1 LPDALCDIPWGKT
14 VMTLKVFTLH
24 LAVLLYATAAY
35 GQTHYL
41 PVTSFGAKGDGVT
54 DDQHALQRAFDA
66 GKSQGLPIY
75 IPPGT
80 YLHSDRLNVDSIVV
94 FGAAKGQSVL
104 KGTTYIKAAID
115 VRGNNPALYNLVVVG
130 TGGRRSSDRGGN
142 GIYISRS
149 AGYIIKNVH
158 VKGVSGAGIMTEHGE
173 NGKILNN
180 LVEAT
185 GADGIYQTEGTAR
198 LEVAY
203 NKTYRTSDDG
213 ISFTSYRNA
222 GGFVHDIDVHH
233 NSVLGN
239 TESRS
244 ITVNGGY
251 NIKIH
256 NNHVE
261 GGTAGISVGATT
273 AWDSLQ
279 NYNVTVTNNVIKS
292 TTFTGEGT
300 IGGGAIHLYN
310 NADGQDFN
318 IKFSDNDIYAPSR
331 YGIFVWGNNEIQ
343 ADISNNRFYVEGKGK
358 IYQNKNPNAKNINQS
373 ENSLHYSYDYP
384 GDKISKSIGG
394 IDPLFTFLPIADEQR
409 AGLR

>member
-1 LPDALCDIPWGKT
+1 
-14 VMTLKVFTLH
+14 MTLKVFTLQ
-24 LAVLLYATAAY
+24 LAVLLYASEAY
-35 GQTHYL
+35 SQTHYL

-66 GKSQGLPIY
+66 GKSQRLPIY

-94 FGAAKGQSVL
+94 FGAVKGQSVL
-104 KGTTYIKAAID
+104 KGTTYTKAAID
-115 VRGNNPALYNLVVVG
+115 VRGNNPALYNLVIVG
-130 TGGRRSSDRGGN
+130 TGGQRSSDRGGN
-142 GIYISRS
+142 GIYILRS
-149 AGYIIKNVH
+149 SGYIIKNIH
-158 VKGVSGAGIMTEHGE
+158 IKGVSGAGIMTEHGE
-173 NGKILNN
+173 DGKILNN
-180 LVEAT
+180 VVEAT

-203 NKTYRTSDDG
+203 NKTFRTGDDG
-213 ISFTSYRNA
+213 ISFSSYRNA

-239 TESRS
+239 TKSRS

-256 NNHVE
+256 NNHVD

-279 NYNVTVTNNVIKS
+279 NYNISVTDNVIRS

-310 NADGQDFN
+310 NSFGRDFN
-318 IKFSDNDIYAPSR
+318 ISFSENDIYIPGR
-331 YGIFVWGNNEIQ
+331 YGIFIWGNNEIQ
-343 ADISNNRFYVEGKGK
+343 ADISNNRFYVKDKDSVYRNNNLGAR
-358 IYQNKNPNAKNINQS
+358 NVS
-373 ENSLHYSYDYP
+373 ESNNSLHSVYDYP
-384 GDKISKSIGG
+384 GDKVNKLVGG
-394 IDPLFTFLPIADEQR
+394 IDPSFDFLPIADQK
-409 AGLR
+409 